1 MVYELSWAK
10 SSVPH
15 VISYTLSL
23 FHPFTLSPV
32 RTPKV
37 SHRGAPLLKS
47 ILLLPAEW
55 YNLET
60 IPHCHNM
67 FRTSVSSKYQALWDP
82 QVDKGK

>member
-15 VISYTLSL
+15 VINYTVSL

-37 SHRGAPLLKS
+37 SHRGAPILKIRKANLEKYSNDTVPTTFRYEQIIHYENS
-47 ILLLPAEW
+47 IL
-55 YNLET
+55 
-60 IPHCHNM
+60 
-67 FRTSVSSKYQALWDP
+67 SSFSISHM
-82 QVDKGK
+82 